1 MVSDDKI
8 KELYQKKSTAQVIK
22 YIVTKEEPIHVEY
35 LLKRICFMYGR
46 TKVTNVVKNLF
57 QADLEQLELI
67 NENGFLSTKP
77 TTSLGLRIGSDRQLE
92 YVYITELEDAI
103 YKIVKKSNGITK
115 LGCFKKVVELLGY
128 NRISDNSIK
137 LLEDA
142 LVFLKLDGKVIERD
156 ECLFS

>member
-1 MVSDDKI
+1 
-8 KELYQKKSTAQVIK
+8 
-22 YIVTKEEPIHVEY
+22 
-35 LLKRICFMYGR
+35 MYGR

-156 ECLFS
+156 DCLFS